1 MQTLK
6 NIAFKIL
13 ISKHAATSYI
23 KKKKHPTKIFQKL
36 KMI

>member
-23 KKKKHPTKIFQKL
+23 KKKHPTKIFQKQ
-36 KMI
+36 KII